1 MEFQAYPEAGRHR
14 KEQHI
19 FLKVQNVLHSTDSV
33 ALPCSLLAVGSF
45 LVMYQHMTDEDT
57 SRHSIRNFLAKVLV
71 SMVPLAFLERR
82 ILQCSDPVGLFAKF
96 SAKVLLMHA
105 FFLGLRLAC
114 VVLPD
119 VQVGYACCNAL
130 AFVGACVMLPLVFGL
145 RISVGSLYEHRDVCF
160 LALCTFLLALLEV
173 SLLGKFAFSNK
184 WTRNMFI
191 EDVILTGSDYI
202 EIISFVPAVWM
213 ACREDCDVPSTDLA
227 TTQRRA
233 VCLFAFLAAFY
244 SVEDVGNAIS
254 LRRDCP
260 LASCGHVAHFL
271 LLVDFA
277 TFLLAHLCDPDKFA
291 KLRGEFCAWLAGACA
306 V

>member
-1 MEFQAYPEAGRHR
+1 
-14 KEQHI
+14 
-19 FLKVQNVLHSTDSV
+19 
-33 ALPCSLLAVGSF
+33 
-45 LVMYQHMTDEDT
+45 
-57 SRHSIRNFLAKVLV
+57 
-71 SMVPLAFLERR
+71 
-82 ILQCSDPVGLFAKF
+82 
-96 SAKVLLMHA
+96 
-105 FFLGLRLAC
+105 
-114 VVLPD
+114 
-119 VQVGYACCNAL
+119 
-130 AFVGACVMLPLVFGL
+130 
-145 RISVGSLYEHRDVCF
+145 
-160 LALCTFLLALLEV
+160 
-173 SLLGKFAFSNK
+173 
-184 WTRNMFI
+184 
-191 EDVILTGSDYI
+191 
-202 EIISFVPAVWM
+202 M

>member
-145 RISVGSLYEHRDVCF
+145 RISVGSLYEHRDVCI
-160 LALCTFLLALLEV
+160 LALCTLLLALLEV
-173 SLLGKFAFSNK
+173 SLLGRFAFSDE
-184 WTRNMFI
+184 WARSRFI
-191 EDVILTGSDYI
+191 EDVILTG
-202 EIISFVPAVWM
+202 
-213 ACREDCDVPSTDLA
+213 
-227 TTQRRA
+227 
-233 VCLFAFLAAFY
+233 
-244 SVEDVGNAIS
+244 
-254 LRRDCP
+254 
-260 LASCGHVAHFL
+260 
-271 LLVDFA
+271 
-277 TFLLAHLCDPDKFA
+277 
-291 KLRGEFCAWLAGACA
+291 
-306 V
+306 